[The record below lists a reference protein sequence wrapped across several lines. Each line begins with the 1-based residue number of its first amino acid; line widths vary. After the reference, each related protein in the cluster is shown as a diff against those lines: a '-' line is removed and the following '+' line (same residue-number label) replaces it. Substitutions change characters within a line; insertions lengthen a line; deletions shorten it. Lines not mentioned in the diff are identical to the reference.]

1 MIKWRTALHYVAIL
15 FALVHPPYI
24 LDLINT
30 PKPDERAIMTY
41 VSCYY
46 HAFQGAQQVGHPNY
60 NHNQQTI
67 QYHEPQPPQ
76 PPPNKYRNVT
86 KSFPPHC
93 VLICYTRLWS
103 AEMMS
108 GIRPF
113 DISIFWSTLVLSAC
127 VWDASSELRTAR
139 SPNALLI
146 MQST

>member
-1 MIKWRTALHYVAIL
+1 MTAATATAYATRELWLNL
-15 FALVHPPYI
+15 FAISPR

-60 NHNQQTI
+60 NHDQQHTI
-67 QYHEPQPPQ
+67 QYHEPQQTMTTQ

-93 VLICYTRLWS
+93 VQPRVAPPS
-103 AEMMS
+103 HA
-108 GIRPF
+108 
-113 DISIFWSTLVLSAC
+113 A
-127 VWDASSELRTAR
+127 DAVAQKSKLPVCRVNVCTCPDSPGLCDAR
-139 SPNALLI
+139 CGWQLGTSPD
-146 MQST
+146 